1 MPGRTR
7 ITKIPN
13 RRIARGSI
21 RKKAASL
28 AAYNV
33 SRVEYAAKLGES
45 GTKKLIYELVP
56 ELYSQAVLVNT
67 ILFPTTDKYLVLA
80 TVECNRMMVSHALVM
95 AGQRNTDCTCPP
107 ASLPNR
113 QCLVA

>member
-45 GTKKLIYELVP
+45 GTKLIYELVP
-56 ELYSQAVLVNT
+56 ELYSQAVLANT
-67 ILFPTTDKYLVLA
+67 VLFLTTDKYLVLA